1 VNTPS
6 HTPCEYHQ
14 YTGNACRVLQTE
26 ITVEAPVTLTV
37 NGEAWLSFSCTPD
50 QLEALALGFLYNEGI
65 IHSLQ
70 TVEITRLC
78 ASGENV
84 DVWLSHA
91 AGKPATWR
99 RTSGCGDGK
108 TNADA
113 AHTHIAPLQ
122 GGLTLSPHALNAC
135 MEHFLKSQR
144 LHRVAGGVH
153 SSALSDGQE
162 IILQTE
168 DIGRHNTLD
177 KLAGQAL
184 LSRLDMSRLM
194 LLTTGRI
201 SSDMLQK
208 AARMQVSIVV
218 SLNSTNYLAIQM
230 AQRWNVTL
238 IAHARKGRFNVYTH
252 PERILLP
259 HSEFTGNQPHDS
271 DHD

>member
-1 VNTPS
+1 MDDPTHAS
-6 HTPCEYHQ
+6 CECHLYSG
-14 YTGNACRVLQTE
+14 TDRRVVQVE
-26 ITVEAPVTLTV
+26 VTVEAPVTLTV
-37 NGEAWLSFSCTPD
+37 NGEVWLSFSCTPE
-50 QLEALALGFLYNEGI
+50 QIEALALGFLYNEGI

-70 TVEITRLC
+70 TIEMTHVC
-78 ASGENV
+78 ANRENV
-84 DVWLSHA
+84 DVWLSQA
-91 AGKPATWR
+91 ASKPATWR

-108 TNADA
+108 TRADA
-113 AHTHIAPLQ
+113 AHAHIPPIA
-122 GGLTLSPHALNAC
+122 GGLSLPPQAISAC
-135 MEHFLKSQR
+135 MELFLKSQR
-144 LHRVAGGVH
+144 LHRLAGGVH
-153 SSALSDGQE
+153 SSALSDGHK
-162 IILQTE
+162 ILLQTE

-184 LSRLDMSRLM
+184 LSRLDMRTLM

-238 IAHARKGRFNVYTH
+238 IAHARKGRFHVYTH
-252 PERILLP
+252 PERIPLL
-259 HSEFTGNQPHDS
+259 HSELTGNQTHDI